1 MAARMRLDT
10 RDFDRT
16 LVRYANST
24 KKELA
29 DILNTKA
36 YGPSPRVWGELLYFG
51 LASQPCRTIPT
62 RVGRTLCNPLA

>member
-1 MAARMRLDT
+1 MTARMRLDT

-36 YGPSPRVWGELLYFG
+36 YFI
-51 LASQPCRTIPT
+51 ASS
-62 RVGRTLCNPLA
+62 A